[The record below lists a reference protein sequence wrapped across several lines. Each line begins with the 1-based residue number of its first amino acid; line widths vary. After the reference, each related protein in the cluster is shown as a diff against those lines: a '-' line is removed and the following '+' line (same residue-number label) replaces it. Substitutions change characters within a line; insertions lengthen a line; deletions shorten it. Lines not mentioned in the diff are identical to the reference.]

1 MLSGARL
8 LAVLCGA
15 FVLPVIAG
23 AAAQPA
29 APPAKD
35 ERRPLD
41 TQAEVIEALHRC
53 WIPPQ
58 GVVRSGMEITV
69 MLVMNRSGELF
80 GEPRFTYMTPGVNSE
95 TRAAYQR
102 SVTDMMARC
111 LPMHFSESL
120 GGAVAGRPLRLRLI
134 DTRGQK
140 RT

>member
-1 MLSGARL
+1 MVQGARL
-8 LAVLCGA
+8 RAVLCGA
-15 FVLPVIAG
+15 VMLPGIAG

-35 ERRPLD
+35 ERKLN

-58 GVVRSGMEITV
+58 SVVRSGMEITI

-102 SVTDMMARC
+102 SVTDLIVRC
-111 LPMHFSESL
+111 LPMQFSDSL